1 MRQHLTCVVCL
12 ICLSNTITLTRVFWK
27 MRPETKVRSIMNPQ
41 TRVALTPIVDA
52 YSKSLSEFAS
62 CPATIMTRLL
72 YCNYEKSQRRKEG
85 PGSQLGWCRWEFW
98 LLYRIK
104 IYLWIHIYQ
113 DNTGLLYEQIRNCCL
128 FVYQEEEEDCH
139 LLLGLN
145 SAKRGI
151 IYASSTWFC

>member
-12 ICLSNTITLTRVFWK
+12 ICLSNTITLTRVCWK

-41 TRVALTPIVDA
+41 TRVPLIPIVDA

-85 PGSQLGWCRWEFW
+85 PGSQLGELSALHGCGFHKDDVDGNFDFYIESK
-98 LLYRIK
+98 YINESIYIK
-104 IYLWIHIYQ
+104 TIQAYCM
-113 DNTGLLYEQIRNCCL
+113 N
-128 FVYQEEEEDCH
+128 
-139 LLLGLN
+139 
-145 SAKRGI
+145 K
-151 IYASSTWFC
+151 